1 MRASSSILYPFIQL
15 LTLCTL
21 LASCDSDDNTID
33 PYDVIAYGS
42 YDGNAAYWHN
52 GKLIDLGAKPGSK
65 TFVRDGVQLGT
76 DLYLTGYNYTEDGQ
90 ANGVVVWKN
99 GTPTKLPLG
108 YHTWQIIASGSD
120 IYVAGSGETGK
131 TDIPDI
137 AMYWKNGEPVEL
149 GTFIGDARGIA
160 ISGSDVHVVGWEA
173 KDDSV
178 CARYW
183 KNGKLIKLPIDMKYT
198 YLHTIAIDGPD
209 VYIGGYASANNDNDQ
224 WVKIWKNQVDQ
235 SPGNHGQVTKIVV
248 SDGDVYT
255 LGNLIGGSYKKNG
268 EPVYKEGQIG
278 AVDIAP
284 YENVFVVTQSYDD
297 DNQLQYTLFKDQSVV
312 KPFDGTDAR
321 IDVMGI
327 IVGKK

>member
-1 MRASSSILYPFIQL
+1 
-15 LTLCTL
+15 
-21 LASCDSDDNTID
+21 
-33 PYDVIAYGS
+33 
-42 YDGNAAYWHN
+42 
-52 GKLIDLGAKPGSK
+52 
-65 TFVRDGVQLGT
+65 
-76 DLYLTGYNYTEDGQ
+76 
-90 ANGVVVWKN
+90 
-99 GTPTKLPLG
+99 
-108 YHTWQIIASGSD
+108 
-120 IYVAGSGETGK
+120 
-131 TDIPDI
+131 
-137 AMYWKNGEPVEL
+137 
-149 GTFIGDARGIA
+149 
-160 ISGSDVHVVGWEA
+160 VHVVGWEA

-284 YENVFVVTQSYDD
+284 YENVFVVTQ
-297 DNQLQYTLFKDQSVV
+297 
-312 KPFDGTDAR
+312 
-321 IDVMGI
+321 
-327 IVGKK
+327 